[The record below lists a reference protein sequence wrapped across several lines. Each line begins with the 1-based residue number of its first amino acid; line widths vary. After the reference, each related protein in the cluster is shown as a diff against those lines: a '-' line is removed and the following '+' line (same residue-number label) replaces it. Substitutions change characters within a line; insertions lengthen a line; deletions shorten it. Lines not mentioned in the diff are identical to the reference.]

1 MITYGRLDAST
12 KLASA
17 IPVISTNEE
26 NDCSLVYAKPIP
38 GNNMQETIVPK
49 KQLPNIVLFKEL
61 NNQQSAV
68 TTNTLKFGFSL
79 TGVVAG
85 ITTLLTGLGVKGLT
99 VNQSLLLELLGAGL
113 LSFCAVKCVKCL
125 VRIAC
130 PLDGKEALI
139 PDSEDIKTIEAPMQ
153 GSIQEEPPMRLELR
167 R

>member
-1 MITYGRLDAST
+1 MVTYGRLNVST
-12 KLASA
+12 NTAGE
-17 IPVISTNEE
+17 IPAISTDDE
-26 NDCSLVYAKPIP
+26 NIIYAEPISV
-38 GNNMQETIVPK
+38 NNMQNTAVSK

-68 TTNTLKFGFSL
+68 TKNTLKFGFNL

-85 ITTLLTGLGVKGLT
+85 ITSLLTGLGVKGLT

-139 PDSEDIKTIEAPMQ
+139 PDCEEPKKIEA
-153 GSIQEEPPMRLELR
+153 SIQEEPLKKLELR